1 MSKRKE
7 VTTGM
12 KFQVYAIQG
21 VQMSTLEIEAASK
34 DEAIAAYTHK
44 WNEGDVDIED
54 YRDDKIEYV
63 VEVVAES

>member
-1 MSKRKE
+1 
-7 VTTGM
+7 
-12 KFQVYAIQG
+12 
-21 VQMSTLEIEAASK
+21 MSTLEIEAGSK
-34 DEAIAAYTHK
+34 DEAIAAYIHK